1 MKNDPLVIRPFDK
14 ATDIAPLSAVWF
26 DASLAAHPFL
36 GRARLLE
43 QRKLIEDLYLPSSET
58 WVACRHDTP
67 VGFISLLDGFIGG
80 LFVSPGCQGQGRPGV
95 DAQGHPVAGCLYAQR
110 TGLCL
115 LHGAGVPGT
124 VPAADRR
131 QRTAFRTRAHA
142 VGVVKDRP
150 GGASLPGRTCRI
162 RPDLRRAAP

>member
-80 LFVSPGCQGQGRPGV
+80 LFVSPGCQGQGIGRRLVDRALTLKGTLSLDVYTRNEQACAFYTALGFRELSRRPT
-95 DAQGHPVAGCLYAQR
+95 DDN
-110 TGLCL
+110 GLPFEL
-115 LHGAGVPGT
+115 
-124 VPAADRR
+124 
-131 QRTAFRTRAHA
+131 AHMQL
-142 VGVVKDRP
+142 V
-150 GGASLPGRTCRI
+150 S
-162 RPDLRRAAP
+162 

>member
-80 LFVSPGCQGQGRPGV
+80 LFVSPGCPGQGIGLEGARVDRFRELSRRPT
-95 DAQGHPVAGCLYAQR
+95 DDN
-110 TGLCL
+110 GLPFEL
-115 LHGAGVPGT
+115 
-124 VPAADRR
+124 
-131 QRTAFRTRAHA
+131 AHMQL
-142 VGVVKDRP
+142 V
-150 GGASLPGRTCRI
+150 S
-162 RPDLRRAAP
+162 